1 MRLVSSRWTSKW
13 FERLVRYSSTAGS
26 QDSMKTVSYT
36 HLDRAVSEKIV
47 EKGDIVVITAGIPIS
62 TVGSTNLIK
71 AQVID

>member
-1 MRLVSSRWTSKW
+1 
-13 FERLVRYSSTAGS
+13 
-26 QDSMKTVSYT
+26 MKTVSYT

>member
-1 MRLVSSRWTSKW
+1 MTTD
-13 FERLVRYSSTAGS
+13 ETVRR
-26 QDSMKTVSYT
+26 QTVLEWGVYPFIRE
-36 HLDRAVSEKIV
+36 HLDTIDGMFAACIDRAVSEKIV